1 MHCQKCCFVDI
12 DIETDGDISMSSKV
26 DWEEA
31 FWLGSGNDISAATEE
46 VRDVICAPG
55 GECAAFCCEY
65 SVVTNSG
72 GCGAF
77 CCRYI
82 LLFSFTNNK

>member
-1 MHCQKCCFVDI
+1 M
-12 DIETDGDISMSSKV
+12 

-55 GECAAFCCEY
+55 RGMCCFCYEDSVVTKSGGCGAFCYEY

-72 GCGAF
+72 ECGAF
-77 CCRYI
+77 VLNTVLLQEVDNVVI
-82 LLFSFTNNK
+82 LF

>member
-1 MHCQKCCFVDI
+1 MIGSTLHCQKCCFVDI

-55 GECAAFCCEY
+55 RGMCC
-65 SVVTNSG
+65 
-72 GCGAF
+72 F
-77 CCRYI
+77 
-82 LLFSFTNNK
+82 LL

>member
-1 MHCQKCCFVDI
+1 
-12 DIETDGDISMSSKV
+12 MSSKV

-55 GECAAFCCEY
+55 RGMCC
-65 SVVTNSG
+65 
-72 GCGAF
+72 F
-77 CCRYI
+77 
-82 LLFSFTNNK
+82 LL